1 MILKKSLSNVLLF
14 TPNRAISMIKFLYLG
29 IKFVNVFCLFFIVDN
44 IVLYNI
50 LKCFGIG
57 LILVKNLVQLTI
69 VSLLFFI
76 MILLDAK
83 FIDCFE
89 NHLFDNLDLKNM
101 ASYDYLRG

>member
-1 MILKKSLSNVLLF
+1 MFWNWSYFSQEFSAAN
-14 TPNRAISMIKFLYLG
+14 N
-29 IKFVNVFCLFFIVDN
+29 CFI
-44 IVLYNI
+44 
-50 LKCFGIG
+50 
-57 LILVKNLVQLTI
+57 T
-69 VSLLFFI
+69 FFI

>member
-1 MILKKSLSNVLLF
+1 MCS
-14 TPNRAISMIKFLYLG
+14 
-29 IKFVNVFCLFFIVDN
+29 VFFYCRFNYTHN
-44 IVLYNI
+44 IVLFNIFLKKI